1 MGKVITRKELEALE
15 EKFPLPDGRLLCSQS
30 ESERA
35 IEALMRAA
43 WLGRMSRLT

>member
-15 EKFPLPDGRLLCSQS
+15 EKLTLPGGRLLCSQS

-35 IEALMRAA
+35 IEVLAREDNHDAT
-43 WLGRMSRLT
+43 LG

>member
-15 EKFPLPDGRLLCSQS
+15 EKLPLPDGRLLCSQS
-30 ESERA
+30 ESEHA